1 MTMAGLIKSN
11 VNDGRREAL
20 IATALET
27 PEGRVALAQAMVEPI
42 KRALEYQ
49 AIGRKLLMV
58 DELPQGALARYEKDV
73 ASTAHVI
80 ARRGAV
86 PDRITEGE
94 EVLVPTWEIAANPQI
109 RLSEIK
115 ARRFYIV
122 DRAQMKAKEAIQKA
136 EDTEILR
143 DINAAVLSSQTVTQS
158 GDLNIA
164 SLNYAFSTIE
174 SRDLTVAK
182 IVMHPQQ
189 YADVRLFG
197 RDVYDEATR
206 RDVLMSG
213 LFGHLWTADIHVSH
227 RVTPG
232 SVYLLAPAEYVG
244 AIPVRQ
250 DITVLPADTPKELRL
265 GWVIYEE
272 LGIVVI
278 NDYAI
283 AKVNLTSTS

>member
-1 MTMAGLIKSN
+1 MAVVKTNAIDAHK
-11 VNDGRREAL
+11 EA
-20 IATALET
+20 IVQAALET
-27 PEGRVALAQAMVEPI
+27 PEGRVALAQVMVEPI

-49 AIGRKLLMV
+49 AIGRKLLLV

-73 ASTAHVI
+73 ASVAHVI
-80 ARRGAV
+80 GRRGQV
-86 PDRITEGE
+86 PDRIVEGE

-109 RLSEIK
+109 RISEIK

-143 DINAAVLSSQTVTQS
+143 DIEAAVRSSHTVTQS

-164 SLNYAFSTIE
+164 SLNYAYSTIE
-174 SRDLTVAK
+174 QHDLTVAK
-182 IVMHPQQ
+182 VVMNPLQ

-232 SVYLLAPAEYVG
+232 SVYLLAPAEFVG

-250 DITVLPADTPKELRL
+250 DITVLPADNPKELRL

-272 LGIVVI
+272 IGIVVI

>member
-1 MTMAGLIKSN
+1 MAVVKTNAIDAQK
-11 VNDGRREAL
+11 EA
-20 IATALET
+20 IVQAALET
-27 PEGRVALAQAMVEPI
+27 PEGRVALAQVMVEPI

-49 AIGRKLLMV
+49 AIGRKLLLV

-73 ASTAHVI
+73 ASVAHVI

-86 PDRITEGE
+86 PDKIVQGE

-109 RLSEIK
+109 RISEIK

-143 DINAAVLSSQTVTQS
+143 DIEAAVRSSQTVTQS

-164 SLNYAFSTIE
+164 SLNYAYSTVE
-174 SRDLTVAK
+174 QHDLTVAK
-182 IVMHPQQ
+182 VVMHPLQ

-232 SVYLLAPAEYVG
+232 SVYLLAPAEFVG

-250 DITVLPADTPKELRL
+250 DITVLPADNPKELRL

-272 LGIVVI
+272 IGIVVI

>member
-1 MTMAGLIKSN
+1 MAQLMKHSY
-11 VNDGRREAL
+11 NDTQKEYV
-20 IATALET
+20 IAAALET
-27 PEGRVALAQAMVEPI
+27 EEGRIALAQAMVEPI
-42 KRALEYQ
+42 KRSLEYQ

-73 ASTAHVI
+73 ASVAYVI
-80 ARRGAV
+80 SRRGAV

-94 EVLVPTWEIAANPQI
+94 EVLVPTFEIGTNPQI

-136 EDTEILR
+136 EDTEILLNL
-143 DINAAVLSSQTVTQS
+143 DTACPNSHSVASS
-158 GDLNIA
+158 GDLTVQA
-164 SLNYAFSTIE
+164 LNYVYSLIE
-174 SRDLTVAK
+174 EHDLTVAK
-182 IVMHPQQ
+182 LVMHPTQ

-197 RDVYDEATR
+197 KDVFDEATR

-227 RVTPG
+227 RVPKGT
-232 SVYLLAPAEYVG
+232 VLVLAPAEYIG

-250 DITVLPADTPKELRL
+250 DITVLPADNPKELRL

-272 LGIVVI
+272 IGIVVI

-283 AKVNLTSTS
+283 GKISLNPTS

>member
-1 MTMAGLIKSN
+1 MSLVKSSFT
-11 VNDGRREAL
+11 DAQRDAI
-20 IATALET
+20 IAQALET
-27 PEGRVALAQAMVEPI
+27 PEGRVALAQAMIEPI

-58 DELPQGALARYEKDV
+58 DELPQGALARYERDV
-73 ASTAHVI
+73 ASVAYVI
-80 ARRGAV
+80 SRRGAV

-94 EVLVPTWEIAANPQI
+94 EVLVPTFEIAVNPQI

-136 EDTEILR
+136 EDTEILS
-143 DINAAVLSSQTVTQS
+143 DIDAAVRTNQTVTQS
-158 GDLNIA
+158 GDLTIG
-164 SLNYAFSTIE
+164 SLNYAFSTVE
-174 SRDLTVAK
+174 SHDLTVAK
-182 IVMHPQQ
+182 IVMHPRQ

-227 RVTPG
+227 RVPEG
-232 SVYLLAPAEYVG
+232 KVFILAPAEYVG

-250 DITVLPADTPKELRL
+250 DITVIPADNPKELRI

-272 LGIVVI
+272 IGIIVI

-283 AKVNLTSTS
+283 ARIDLTSTS

>member
-1 MTMAGLIKSN
+1 MAVVKTNAIDAQK
-11 VNDGRREAL
+11 EA
-20 IATALET
+20 IVQAALET
-27 PEGRVALAQAMVEPI
+27 PEGRVALAQVMVEPI

-49 AIGRKLLMV
+49 AIGRKLLLV

-73 ASTAHVI
+73 ASVAHVI
-80 ARRGAV
+80 GRRGQV
-86 PDRITEGE
+86 PDRIVEGE

-109 RLSEIK
+109 RISEIK

-143 DINAAVLSSQTVTQS
+143 DIEAAVRSSHTVTQS

-164 SLNYAFSTIE
+164 SLNYAYSTIE
-174 SRDLTVAK
+174 QHDLTVAK
-182 IVMHPQQ
+182 VVMHPLQ

-232 SVYLLAPAEYVG
+232 SVYLLAPAEFVG

-250 DITVLPADTPKELRL
+250 DITVLPADNPKELRL

-272 LGIVVI
+272 IGIVVI

>member
-1 MTMAGLIKSN
+1 MSIVKNNQIDAKK
-11 VNDGRREAL
+11 EAVL
-20 IATALET
+20 AQALET
-27 PEGRVALAQAMVEPI
+27 AEGRVALAQAMVEPI

-73 ASTAHVI
+73 ASVAYVI

-86 PDRITEGE
+86 PDRIVEGE
-94 EVLVPTWEIAANPQI
+94 EVLVPTFEIAANPQI

-122 DRAQMKAKEAIQKA
+122 DRAQMKAKEAIQKT
-136 EDTEILR
+136 EDTEILT
-143 DINAAVLSSQTVTQS
+143 DIDAAVRSNQTVTQS
-158 GDLNIA
+158 GDLSIA

-174 SRDLTVAK
+174 SHDLTVAK

-189 YADVRLFG
+189 YADIRLFG
-197 RDVYDEATR
+197 REVFDEATR

-227 RVTPG
+227 RVPKG
-232 SVYLLAPAEYVG
+232 SVFLLAPAEYVG

-250 DITVLPADTPKELRL
+250 DITVLPADDPKNLRL

-272 LGIVVI
+272 IGIVII
-278 NDYAI
+278 NDYALGKI
-283 AKVNLTSTS
+283 TLTSTS

>member
-1 MTMAGLIKSN
+1 MAVVKTN
-11 VNDGRREAL
+11 AHDAQKEA
-20 IATALET
+20 IVQAALET
-27 PEGRVALAQAMVEPI
+27 PEGRVALAQVMVEPI

-49 AIGRKLLMV
+49 AIGRKLLLV

-73 ASTAHVI
+73 ASVAHVI
-80 ARRGAV
+80 GRRGQV
-86 PDRITEGE
+86 PDKVVEGE

-109 RLSEIK
+109 RISEIK

-143 DINAAVLSSQTVTQS
+143 DIEAAVRSSHTVTQS

-164 SLNYAFSTIE
+164 SLNYAYSTIE
-174 SRDLTVAK
+174 QHDLTVAK
-182 IVMHPQQ
+182 VVMNPLQ

-250 DITVLPADTPKELRL
+250 DITVLPADNPKELRL

-272 LGIVVI
+272 IGIVVI
-278 NDYAI
+278 NDYAL